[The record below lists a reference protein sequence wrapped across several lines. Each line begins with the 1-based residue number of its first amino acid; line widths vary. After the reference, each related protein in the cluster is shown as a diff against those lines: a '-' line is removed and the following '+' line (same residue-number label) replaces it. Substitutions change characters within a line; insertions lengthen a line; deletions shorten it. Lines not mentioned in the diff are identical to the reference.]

1 VTASVIKEA
10 ERDEAN
16 DFMVERPC
24 GATASAFFS
33 SWSRDGVLPLSELL
47 TASVAV
53 ETATDVA
60 HDFKVEGSLFKAC
73 KAAVGT
79 LFFTWSTSDDV
90 LPLSKLLTASVTVE
104 AVTDAANNFWEGSLF
119 GSFAAKSGTTLAV
132 AVGGEAG
139 GVG

>member
-1 VTASVIKEA
+1 MKEA
-10 ERDEAN
+10 ESDEAN
-16 DFMVERPC
+16 DFMVECPC

-47 TASVAV
+47 MASVAV
-53 ETATDVA
+53 EAATDLA
-60 HDFKVEGSLFKAC
+60 HDFNVEGSLFKPC

-79 LFFTWSTSDDV
+79 LLFSWSTSDDV
-90 LPLSKLLTASVTVE
+90 LPLPKLLTASVTVE
-104 AVTDAANNFWEGSLF
+104 AVTDAATDFWKGSLF
-119 GSFAAKSGTTLAV
+119 GSFAAESGTTLAV